1 MTAMNR
7 SNLEYYK
14 DTQID
19 LATILRTLFDHKK
32 LIAVVVALFTLL
44 GGFYAVVATPVYQA
58 NAMIQIEPKKVGLD
72 ATPQLNT
79 KPASV
84 SEAVTEIEL
93 IKSRTVLGKVVSDL
107 KLDVVARPRYFP
119 AIGRYMAREFAP
131 TGSRKL
137 ADPLFGLDAFAWGG
151 EKIEVFNLDVPEHM
165 QGERMTLIAGPNGTY
180 RVVDRDGAPLLNGR
194 VGEISQG
201 NGITLQLA
209 ELTARPGTEFRLVKN
224 RLLNT
229 SLDYQQRLRVAESGK
244 DSGIVY
250 LSINDTDPDQ
260 ANRVLDEVSRLYVRQ
275 NVERSSAEAA
285 QRLEFLRSQLPVV
298 RKELEKSEEAL
309 HAFQMRTK
317 SVDITLETKALLDQM
332 VAYDAQLSELRL
344 KRTDLDRLYTRQH
357 PASATLSQQIGQ
369 IESQKTSL
377 QAQIKGLPETQ
388 QELLRLTRDMQVTTQ
403 TYTLVLNKSQ
413 EQDIIRAG
421 NIGNV
426 RIIDKADS
434 NIEEPVKPMRAV
446 IVLVAMLLGALV
458 AVAIIFIR
466 QAFYRGVENPEVIEN
481 LGMPV
486 YASLP
491 LSRQQERLQK
501 KRGKGVTNRE
511 SRLLSVAAPSELAIE
526 SLRSLRTSLHFA
538 MMEARN
544 NVLMI
549 TSPMPGVGKSFV
561 SANLAVIIAQA
572 GKRVLLIDGDMRK
585 GYLHRVFGLQ
595 PKHGLSDA
603 LAARLSNTEVINA
616 TEVDNLH
623 LIACGFAA
631 PNPSEL
637 LMHDNFSKL
646 LRELSP
652 HYDLVIIDTP
662 PVIAVTDA
670 SLVGR
675 QAGTTLLV
683 ARFGQSTVK
692 EIEVSKRRLA
702 QNGVLVKGAIFNGVV
717 RKASTA
723 EYDCAAYG
731 YDYSPS
737 KK

>member
-131 TGSRKL
+131 TGSQKL

-194 VGEISQG
+194 VGEISRG

-369 IESQKTSL
+369 IESQKTAL

>member
-19 LATILRTLFDHKK
+19 LATIARTLFDHKK
-32 LIAVVVALFTLL
+32 LVAVVVGLCTVL
-44 GGFYAVVATPVYQA
+44 GLFYAVIATPIYQA
-58 NAMIQIEPKKVGLD
+58 TAMIQIEPKKVGLD
-72 ATPQLNT
+72 ATPQFNT
-79 KPASV
+79 KPTSV

-93 IKSRTVLGKVVSDL
+93 IKSRTVLGQVVSDL
-107 KLDVVARPRYFP
+107 KLDIVATPRYFP
-119 AIGRYMAREFAP
+119 GIGRFMARQFKP
-131 TGSRKL
+131 TAGQAL
-137 ADPLFGLDAFAWGG
+137 AVPVIGLGTFAWGG
-151 EKIEVFNLDVPEHM
+151 ERIDVYQLNVPEALL
-165 QGERMTLIAGPNGTY
+165 GERLTLVAGKSGAYRLLDSEGT
-180 RVVDRDGAPLLNGR
+180 LLLTGQ
-194 VGEISQG
+194 VGQISQG
-201 NGITLQLA
+201 NGVTVQIA
-209 ELTARPGTEFRLVKN
+209 ELAARPGTEFRLTRN
-224 RLLNT
+224 RLFT
-229 SLDYQQRLRVAESGK
+229 ASLEYQERLRVVEAGK

-250 LSINDTDPDQ
+250 LSINDADPVQ
-260 ANRVLDEVSRLYVRQ
+260 ANRVLDEVSRRYVRQ
-275 NVERSSAEAA
+275 NVERSSAEAG

-298 RKELEKSEEAL
+298 RKELEKSEAAL
-309 HAFQMRTK
+309 HEFQMRTG
-317 SVDITLETKALLDQM
+317 SVDISLETKALLDQT
-332 VAYDAQLSELRL
+332 VAYDTQLSELRL

-357 PASATLSQQIGQ
+357 PAAVALTQQIGQ
-369 IESQKTSL
+369 IESQRLRL
-377 QAQIKGLPETQ
+377 QNQIKALPETQ
-388 QELLRLTRDMQVTTQ
+388 QDLLRLTRDMQVTTQ

-426 RIIDKADS
+426 RIIDRAES
-434 NIEEPVKPMRAV
+434 NVEEPVKPMRAV
-446 IVLVAMLLGALV
+446 IVLVAMLLGMLV

-491 LSRQQERLQK
+491 LSRQQERLHKERAGRNGTRQ
-501 KRGKGVTNRE
+501 
-511 SRLLSVAAPSELAIE
+511 SRLLSVSAPTELAIE

-549 TSPMPGVGKSFV
+549 SSPMPGAGKSFV
-561 SANLAVIIAQA
+561 SANLAVVIAQA
-572 GKRVLLIDGDMRK
+572 GKRVLLIDADMRK
-585 GYLHRVFGLQ
+585 GHLHKAFGLQ

-603 LAARLSNTEVINA
+603 LAARLGSAEVINA

-623 LIACGFAA
+623 LISCGYAA

-637 LMHDNFSKL
+637 LMHDNFNKL
-646 LRELSP
+646 LRELAP

-675 QAGTTLLV
+675 QAGTSLLV
-683 ARFGQSTVK
+683 ARFGKSSIK

-702 QNGVLVKGAIFNGVV
+702 QNGVLIKGAIFNGVV

-731 YDYSPS
+731 YDYTPQT
-737 KK
+737 K

>member
-7 SNLEYYK
+7 TNLEYYK

-32 LIAVVVALFTLL
+32 LIVVVVALFTLL
-44 GGFYAVVATPVYQA
+44 GGFYAVIATPVYQA

-93 IKSRTVLGKVVSDL
+93 IKSRTVLGQVVSDL
-107 KLDVVARPRYFP
+107 KLDVVATPRYFP
-119 AIGRYMAREFAP
+119 AIGRYMAREFTP
-131 TGSRKL
+131 TGSQKL
-137 ADPLFGLDAFAWGG
+137 AAPLFGLDSFAWGG
-151 EKIEVFNLDVPEHM
+151 EKIDVFNLDVPANLL
-165 QGERMTLIAGPNGTY
+165 GERMTLVAGPNATY
-180 RVVDRDGAPLLNGR
+180 RLVDAAGAPLLSGR

-250 LSINDTDPDQ
+250 LSINDTDPVQ

-285 QRLEFLRSQLPVV
+285 QRLDFLRSQLPVV

-357 PASATLSQQIGQ
+357 PASAALSQQISQ

-501 KRGKGVTNRE
+501 KRDKGVTNRE

-603 LAARLSNTEVINA
+603 LAARLGNTEVINA

-670 SLVGR
+670 SLIGR

-683 ARFGQSTVK
+683 ARFGQSSVK

-702 QNGVLVKGAIFNGVV
+702 QNGVLVKGAIFNGVI

>member
-32 LIAVVVALFTLL
+32 LIAGVVALFTLL
-44 GGFYAVVATPVYQA
+44 GAFYAVVATPVYQA

-79 KPASV
+79 KPSSV

-93 IKSRTVLGKVVSDL
+93 IKSRTVLGQVVSDL
-107 KLDVVARPRYFP
+107 KLDVVATPRYFP
-119 AIGRYMAREFAP
+119 AIGRYMAREFTPA
-131 TGSRKL
+131 GNQKL
-137 ADPLFGLDAFAWGG
+137 AAPLFGLDAFAWGG
-151 EKIEVFNLDVPEHM
+151 EKIDVFNLDVPENLL
-165 QGERMTLIAGPNGTY
+165 GERLTLIAGPNGTY
-180 RVVDRDGAPLLNGR
+180 RLVGTDGAPLLSGR
-194 VGEISQG
+194 VGEVSQG
-201 NGITLQLA
+201 NGVTLQLA

-250 LSINDTDPDQ
+250 LSINDTDPVQ

-285 QRLEFLRSQLPVV
+285 QRLDFLRSQLPVV

-357 PASATLSQQIGQ
+357 PASAALSQQISQ

-434 NIEEPVKPMRAV
+434 NVEEPVKPMRAV
-446 IVLVAMLLGALV
+446 IVLVAMLLGTLV

-466 QAFYRGVENPEVIEN
+466 QAFYRGVENPEVIES

-585 GYLHRVFGLQ
+585 GYLHRSFGLQ

-603 LAARLSNTEVINA
+603 LAARLGNTEVINA

-670 SLVGR
+670 SLIGR

-683 ARFGQSTVK
+683 ARFGQSSVK

-702 QNGVLVKGAIFNGVV
+702 QNGVLVKGAIFNGVI

>member
-32 LIAVVVALFTLL
+32 LIAGVVALFTLL
-44 GGFYAVVATPVYQA
+44 GAFYAVVATPVYQA

-79 KPASV
+79 KPSSV

-93 IKSRTVLGKVVSDL
+93 IKSRTVLGQVVSDL
-107 KLDVVARPRYFP
+107 NLDVVATPRYFP
-119 AIGRYMAREFAP
+119 AIGRYMAREFTP
-131 TGSRKL
+131 TGNQTL
-137 ADPLFGLDAFAWGG
+137 AAPLFGLEAFAWGG
-151 EKIEVFNLDVPEHM
+151 EKIDVFNLDVPANLL
-165 QGERMTLIAGPNGTY
+165 GERLTLIAGPNGTY
-180 RVVDRDGAPLLNGR
+180 RLVGTDGAPLLSGR
-194 VGEISQG
+194 VGEVSQG
-201 NGITLQLA
+201 NGVTLQLA

-250 LSINDTDPDQ
+250 LSINDTDPVQ

-285 QRLEFLRSQLPVV
+285 QRLDFLRSQLPVV

-357 PASATLSQQIGQ
+357 PASAALSQQISQ

-446 IVLVAMLLGALV
+446 IVLVAMLLGTLV

-466 QAFYRGVENPEVIEN
+466 QAFYRGVENPEVIES

-585 GYLHRVFGLQ
+585 GYLHRSFGLQ

-603 LAARLSNTEVINA
+603 LAARLGNTEVINA

-670 SLVGR
+670 SLIGR

-683 ARFGQSTVK
+683 ARFGQSSVK

-702 QNGVLVKGAIFNGVV
+702 QNGVLVKGAIFNGVI

>member
-131 TGSRKL
+131 TGSQKL
-137 ADPLFGLDAFAWGG
+137 AAPLFGLDAFAWGG

-369 IESQKTSL
+369 IESQKTAL

>member
-93 IKSRTVLGKVVSDL
+93 IKSRTVLGQVVSDL
-107 KLDVVARPRYFP
+107 KLDVVATPRYFP
-119 AIGRYMAREFAP
+119 AIGRYMAREFTP
-131 TGSRKL
+131 TGSQKL
-137 ADPLFGLDAFAWGG
+137 AAPLFGLDAFAWGG
-151 EKIEVFNLDVPEHM
+151 EKIDVFNLDVPADLL
-165 QGERMTLIAGPNGTY
+165 GERMTLVAGPNATY
-180 RVVDRDGAPLLNGR
+180 RLVDAAGAPLLSGR

-250 LSINDTDPDQ
+250 LSINDTDPVQ

-285 QRLEFLRSQLPVV
+285 QRLDFLRSQLPVV

-357 PASATLSQQIGQ
+357 PASAALSQQISQ

-466 QAFYRGVENPEVIEN
+466 QAFYRGVENPEMIEN

-501 KRGKGVTNRE
+501 KRDKGVTNRE

-603 LAARLSNTEVINA
+603 LAARLGNTEVINA

-670 SLVGR
+670 SLIGR

-683 ARFGQSTVK
+683 ARFGQSSVK

-702 QNGVLVKGAIFNGVV
+702 QNGVLVKGAIFNGVI

>member
-32 LIAVVVALFTLL
+32 LIAGVVALFTLL
-44 GGFYAVVATPVYQA
+44 GAFYAVVATPVYQA

-79 KPASV
+79 KPSSV

-93 IKSRTVLGKVVSDL
+93 IKSRTVLGQVVSDL
-107 KLDVVARPRYFP
+107 KLDVVATPRYFP
-119 AIGRYMAREFAP
+119 AIGRYMAREFTPAANQ
-131 TGSRKL
+131 KL
-137 ADPLFGLDAFAWGG
+137 AVPLFGLDAFAWGG
-151 EKIEVFNLDVPEHM
+151 EKIDVFNLDVPENLL
-165 QGERMTLIAGPNGTY
+165 GERLTLIAGPNGTY
-180 RVVDRDGAPLLNGR
+180 RLVGTDGAPLLSGR
-194 VGEISQG
+194 VGEVSQG
-201 NGITLQLA
+201 NGVTLQLA

-250 LSINDTDPDQ
+250 LSINDTDPVQ

-285 QRLEFLRSQLPVV
+285 QRLDFLRSQLPVV

-357 PASATLSQQIGQ
+357 PASAALSQQISQ

-434 NIEEPVKPMRAV
+434 NVEEPVKPMRAV
-446 IVLVAMLLGALV
+446 IVLVAMLLGTLV

-466 QAFYRGVENPEVIEN
+466 QAFYRGVENPEVIES

-585 GYLHRVFGLQ
+585 GYLHRSFGLQ

-603 LAARLSNTEVINA
+603 LAARLGNTEVINA

-670 SLVGR
+670 SLIGR

-683 ARFGQSTVK
+683 ARFGQSSVK

-702 QNGVLVKGAIFNGVV
+702 QNGVLVKGAIFNGVI

>member
-131 TGSRKL
+131 TGSQKL

-369 IESQKTSL
+369 IESQKTAL

>member
-19 LATILRTLFDHKK
+19 LATIARTLFDHKL
-32 LIAVVVALFTLL
+32 LIAVVVGLFTAL
-44 GGFYAVVATPVYQA
+44 GIFYAVIATPIYQA
-58 NAMIQIEPKKVGLD
+58 TAMIQIEPKKVGLD
-72 ATPQLNT
+72 ATPQFNT

-93 IKSRTVLGKVVSDL
+93 IKSRTVLGQVVSDL
-107 KLDVVARPRYFP
+107 KLDVVAWPRYFP
-119 AIGRYMAREFAP
+119 GIGRYMARQFTP
-131 TGSRKL
+131 TANEKV
-137 ADPLFGLDAFAWGG
+137 AAPLFGLGAFAWGG
-151 EKIEVFNLDVPEHM
+151 EKIDVYSLDVPDDM
-165 QGERMTLIAGPNGTY
+165 LGARMTVIAGENGAY
-180 RVVDRDGAPLLNGR
+180 RLIDSDGATLLHGQ
-194 VGEISQG
+194 VGQIAGG
-201 NGITLQLA
+201 NGVTLQIA
-209 ELTARPGTEFRLVKN
+209 ELVGRPGTEYRLTKN
-224 RLLNT
+224 RMLNA
-229 SLDYQQRLRVAESGK
+229 SLDYQQRLRVVESGK

-250 LSINDTDPDQ
+250 LSINDADPAQ
-260 ANRVLDEVSRLYVRQ
+260 AVRVLNEVSRLYVRQ

-285 QRLEFLRSQLPVV
+285 QRLEFLQSQLPVV

-317 SVDITLETKALLDQM
+317 SVDISLETKALLDQM
-332 VAYDAQLSELRL
+332 VAYDTQLSELRL

-357 PASATLSQQIGQ
+357 PASAALSQQIGQ
-369 IESQKTSL
+369 IESQRVSL
-377 QAQIKGLPETQ
+377 QNQIKALPETQ

-403 TYTLVLNKSQ
+403 TYTLVLNKAQ

-426 RIIDKADS
+426 RIIDKADT
-434 NIEEPVKPMRAV
+434 NLEDPVKPMRAI
-446 IVLVAMLLGALV
+446 IVLVAMLLGTVIAI
-458 AVAIIFIR
+458 AIIFIR
-466 QAFYRGVENPEVIEN
+466 QAFYRGVENPEIIESM
-481 LGMPV
+481 GMPV

-501 KRGKGVTNRE
+501 KRSADGDKGP
-511 SRLLSVAAPSELAIE
+511 SRLLGVAAPSELAIE

-549 TSPMPGVGKSFV
+549 TSAMPGAGKSFV

-572 GKRVLLIDGDMRK
+572 GRRVLLIDADMRK
-585 GYLHRVFGLQ
+585 GHLHKAFGLQ

-603 LAARLSNTEVINA
+603 LAARVGNTDVINS
-616 TEVDNLH
+616 TGVDNLH
-623 LIACGFAA
+623 FISCGFAA

-646 LRELSP
+646 LRDLSP

-683 ARFGQSTVK
+683 ARFGKSTVK

-702 QNGVLVKGAIFNGVV
+702 QNGVLVKGAIFNGVI

-731 YDYSPS
+731 YDYSPN

>member
-72 ATPQLNT
+72 ATPLLNT

-131 TGSRKL
+131 TGSQKL

-369 IESQKTSL
+369 IESQKTAL

>member
-7 SNLEYYK
+7 TNLEYYK

-32 LIAVVVALFTLL
+32 LIVVVVALFTLL
-44 GGFYAVVATPVYQA
+44 GGFYAVIATPVYQA

-93 IKSRTVLGKVVSDL
+93 IKSRTVLGQVVSDL
-107 KLDVVARPRYFP
+107 KLDVVATPRYFP
-119 AIGRYMAREFAP
+119 AIGRYMAREFTP
-131 TGSRKL
+131 TGSQKL
-137 ADPLFGLDAFAWGG
+137 AAPLFGLDAFAWGG
-151 EKIEVFNLDVPEHM
+151 EKIDVFNLDVPANLL
-165 QGERMTLIAGPNGTY
+165 GERMTLVAGPNATY
-180 RVVDRDGAPLLNGR
+180 RLVDAGGAPLLSGR

-250 LSINDTDPDQ
+250 LSINDTDPVQ

-285 QRLEFLRSQLPVV
+285 QRLDFLRSQLPVV

-357 PASATLSQQIGQ
+357 PASAALSQQISQ

-501 KRGKGVTNRE
+501 KRDKGVTNRE

-603 LAARLSNTEVINA
+603 LAARLGNTEVINA

-670 SLVGR
+670 SLIGR

-683 ARFGQSTVK
+683 ARFGQSSVK

-702 QNGVLVKGAIFNGVV
+702 QNGVLVKGAIFNGVI

>member
-7 SNLEYYK
+7 TNLEYYK

-32 LIAVVVALFTLL
+32 LIVVVVALFTLL
-44 GGFYAVVATPVYQA
+44 GGFYAVIATPVYQA

-93 IKSRTVLGKVVSDL
+93 IKSRTVLGQVVSDL
-107 KLDVVARPRYFP
+107 KLDVVATPRYFP
-119 AIGRYMAREFAP
+119 AIGRYMAREFTP
-131 TGSRKL
+131 TGSQKL
-137 ADPLFGLDAFAWGG
+137 AAPLFGLDAFAWGG
-151 EKIEVFNLDVPEHM
+151 EKIDVFNLDVPANLL
-165 QGERMTLIAGPNGTY
+165 GERMTLVAGPNATY
-180 RVVDRDGAPLLNGR
+180 RLVDAAGAPLLSGR

-250 LSINDTDPDQ
+250 LSINDTDPVQ

-285 QRLEFLRSQLPVV
+285 QRLDFLRSQLPVV

-357 PASATLSQQIGQ
+357 PASAALSQQISQ

-458 AVAIIFIR
+458 AVATIFIR

-501 KRGKGVTNRE
+501 KRDKGVTNRE

-603 LAARLSNTEVINA
+603 LAARLGNTEVINA

-670 SLVGR
+670 SLIGR

-683 ARFGQSTVK
+683 ARFGQSSVK

-702 QNGVLVKGAIFNGVV
+702 QNGVLVKGAIFNGVI

>member
-93 IKSRTVLGKVVSDL
+93 IKSRTVLGQVVSDL
-107 KLDVVARPRYFP
+107 KLDVVATPRYFP

-131 TGSRKL
+131 TGSQKL
-137 ADPLFGLDAFAWGG
+137 AEPLFGLEAFAWGG
-151 EKIEVFNLDVPEHM
+151 EKIDVFNLNVPEHM
-165 QGERMTLIAGPNGTY
+165 QGERMTLITGPNGTY
-180 RVVDRDGAPLLNGR
+180 QVVDADGAPLLSGR
-194 VGEISQG
+194 VGEISEG

-250 LSINDTDPDQ
+250 LSINDTDPEQ

-511 SRLLSVAAPSELAIE
+511 SRLLSVSAPSELAIE

-603 LAARLSNTEVINA
+603 LAARLGNTEVINA

-683 ARFGQSTVK
+683 ARFGQSTIK

>member
-1 MTAMNR
+1 
-7 SNLEYYK
+7 
-14 DTQID
+14 
-19 LATILRTLFDHKK
+19 
-32 LIAVVVALFTLL
+32 
-44 GGFYAVVATPVYQA
+44 
-58 NAMIQIEPKKVGLD
+58 
-72 ATPQLNT
+72 
-79 KPASV
+79 
-84 SEAVTEIEL
+84 
-93 IKSRTVLGKVVSDL
+93 
-107 KLDVVARPRYFP
+107 
-119 AIGRYMAREFAP
+119 
-131 TGSRKL
+131 
-137 ADPLFGLDAFAWGG
+137 
-151 EKIEVFNLDVPEHM
+151 
-165 QGERMTLIAGPNGTY
+165 
-180 RVVDRDGAPLLNGR
+180 
-194 VGEISQG
+194 
-201 NGITLQLA
+201 
-209 ELTARPGTEFRLVKN
+209 VKN

-369 IESQKTSL
+369 IESQKTAL

>member
-131 TGSRKL
+131 TGSQKL

>member
-7 SNLEYYK
+7 TNLEYYK

-32 LIAVVVALFTLL
+32 LIVVVVALFTLL
-44 GGFYAVVATPVYQA
+44 GGFYAVIATPVYQA

-93 IKSRTVLGKVVSDL
+93 IKSRTVLGQVVSDL
-107 KLDVVARPRYFP
+107 KLDVVATPRYFP
-119 AIGRYMAREFAP
+119 AIGRYMAREFTP
-131 TGSRKL
+131 TGSQKL
-137 ADPLFGLDAFAWGG
+137 AAPLFGLDSFAWGG
-151 EKIEVFNLDVPEHM
+151 EKIDVFNLDVPANLL
-165 QGERMTLIAGPNGTY
+165 GERMTLVAGPNATY
-180 RVVDRDGAPLLNGR
+180 RLVDAAGAPLLSGR

-250 LSINDTDPDQ
+250 LSINDTDPVQ

-285 QRLEFLRSQLPVV
+285 QRLDFLRSQLPVV

-357 PASATLSQQIGQ
+357 PASAALSQQISQ

-603 LAARLSNTEVINA
+603 LAARLGNTEVINA

-670 SLVGR
+670 SLIGR

-683 ARFGQSTVK
+683 ARFGQSSVK

-702 QNGVLVKGAIFNGVV
+702 QNGVLVKGAIFNGVI

>member
-32 LIAVVVALFTLL
+32 LIVVVVALFTLL
-44 GGFYAVVATPVYQA
+44 GGFYAVIATPVYQA

-93 IKSRTVLGKVVSDL
+93 IKSRTVLGQVVSDL
-107 KLDVVARPRYFP
+107 KLDVVATPRYFP
-119 AIGRYMAREFAP
+119 AIGRYMAREFTP
-131 TGSRKL
+131 TGSQKL
-137 ADPLFGLDAFAWGG
+137 AAPLFGLDAFAWGG
-151 EKIEVFNLDVPEHM
+151 EKIDVFNLDVPANLL
-165 QGERMTLIAGPNGTY
+165 GERMTLVAGPNATY
-180 RVVDRDGAPLLNGR
+180 RLVDAAGAPLLSGR

-250 LSINDTDPDQ
+250 LSINDTDPVQ

-285 QRLEFLRSQLPVV
+285 QRLDFLRSQLPVV

-357 PASATLSQQIGQ
+357 PASAALSQQISQ

-501 KRGKGVTNRE
+501 KRDKGVTNRE

-549 TSPMPGVGKSFV
+549 SSPMPGVGKSFV

-603 LAARLSNTEVINA
+603 LAARLGNTEVINA

-670 SLVGR
+670 SLIGR

-683 ARFGQSTVK
+683 ARFGQSSVK

-702 QNGVLVKGAIFNGVV
+702 QNGVLVKGAIFNGVI

>member
-32 LIAVVVALFTLL
+32 LIVVVVALFTLL
-44 GGFYAVVATPVYQA
+44 GGFYAVIATPVYQA

-93 IKSRTVLGKVVSDL
+93 IKSRTVLGQVVSDL
-107 KLDVVARPRYFP
+107 KLDVVATPRYFP
-119 AIGRYMAREFAP
+119 AIGRYMAREFTP
-131 TGSRKL
+131 TGSQKL
-137 ADPLFGLDAFAWGG
+137 AAPLFGLDAFAWGG
-151 EKIEVFNLDVPEHM
+151 EKIDVFNLDVPANLL
-165 QGERMTLIAGPNGTY
+165 GERMTLVAGPNATY
-180 RVVDRDGAPLLNGR
+180 RLVDAAGAPLLSGR

-250 LSINDTDPDQ
+250 LSINDTDPVQ

-285 QRLEFLRSQLPVV
+285 QRLDFLRSQLPVV

-357 PASATLSQQIGQ
+357 PASAALSQQISQ

-501 KRGKGVTNRE
+501 KRDKGVTNRE

-603 LAARLSNTEVINA
+603 LAARLGNTEVINA

-670 SLVGR
+670 SLIGR

-683 ARFGQSTVK
+683 ARFGQSSVK

-702 QNGVLVKGAIFNGVV
+702 QNGVLVKGAIFNGVI

>member
-7 SNLEYYK
+7 TNLEYYK

-32 LIAVVVALFTLL
+32 LIVVVVALFTLL
-44 GGFYAVVATPVYQA
+44 GGFYAVIATPVYQA

-93 IKSRTVLGKVVSDL
+93 IKSRTVLGQVVSDL
-107 KLDVVARPRYFP
+107 KLDVVATPRYFP
-119 AIGRYMAREFAP
+119 AIGRYMAREFTP
-131 TGSRKL
+131 TGSQKL
-137 ADPLFGLDAFAWGG
+137 AAPLFGLDAFAWGG
-151 EKIEVFNLDVPEHM
+151 EKIDVFNLDVPANLL
-165 QGERMTLIAGPNGTY
+165 GERMTLVAGPNATY
-180 RVVDRDGAPLLNGR
+180 RLVDAAGAPLLSGR

-250 LSINDTDPDQ
+250 LSINDTDPVQ

-285 QRLEFLRSQLPVV
+285 QRLDFLRSQLPVV

-357 PASATLSQQIGQ
+357 PASAALSQQISQ

-501 KRGKGVTNRE
+501 KRDKGVTNRE

-549 TSPMPGVGKSFV
+549 SSPMPGVGKSFV

-603 LAARLSNTEVINA
+603 LAARLGNTEVINA

-670 SLVGR
+670 SLIGR

-683 ARFGQSTVK
+683 ARFGQSSVK

-702 QNGVLVKGAIFNGVV
+702 QNGVLVKGAIFNGVI